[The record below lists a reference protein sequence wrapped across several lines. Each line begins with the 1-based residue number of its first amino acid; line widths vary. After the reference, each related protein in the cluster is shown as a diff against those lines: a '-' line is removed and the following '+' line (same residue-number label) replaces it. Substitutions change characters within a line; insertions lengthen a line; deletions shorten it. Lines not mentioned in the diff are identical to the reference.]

1 MGPQGTYNSIR
12 SECLNAS
19 WKSQSHN
26 GLPGHPPW
34 DGKILTQLLLQL
46 APGTTLDAS
55 RVIDLPSIPARHR
68 NAFSPGAEAPNA
80 RVRLSHPFLSLPTP
94 VPPPHPVGSRS
105 QRQIIQNPNTS
116 SPSTAAALA
125 GAQTSAKGMLSR
137 CKGDNITCPP
147 LRRTHR
153 GSLHS
158 SPSPRLSPDNHKSLR
173 APDSAVDTAPGATA
187 RGPTSGPLPGTPSP
201 RTLFSGLTR

>member
-46 APGTTLDAS
+46 APGTALDAS

-68 NAFSPGAEAPNA
+68 NAFSPGAEAPHT

-105 QRQIIQNPNTS
+105 QRQIIRIRTP
-116 SPSTAAALA
+116 
-125 GAQTSAKGMLSR
+125 
-137 CKGDNITCPP
+137 PP
-147 LRRTHR
+147 L
-153 GSLHS
+153 
-158 SPSPRLSPDNHKSLR
+158 PRLLPWQAPRLPPKGCFQDAKEIISL
-173 APDSAVDTAPGATA
+173 ALLCAE
-187 RGPTSGPLPGTPSP
+187 PTVALSTPI
-201 RTLFSGLTR
+201 RVQG